1 MREKIE
7 KLLEDEIRPALA
19 AHGGGVELVDID
31 NNKVYVRLQGGCR
44 GCAGAR
50 ATLKGGIERIIKEHY
65 PEITEVVDVTDHNV

>member
-7 KLLEDEIRPALA
+7 EVLEKEIRPALA

-31 NNKVYVRLQGGCR
+31 NNRVYVRLQGGCK

-50 ATLKGGIERIIKEHY
+50 ATLKGGIERILRQRF
-65 PEITEVVDVTDHNV
+65 PEIVEVIDFTDLHN